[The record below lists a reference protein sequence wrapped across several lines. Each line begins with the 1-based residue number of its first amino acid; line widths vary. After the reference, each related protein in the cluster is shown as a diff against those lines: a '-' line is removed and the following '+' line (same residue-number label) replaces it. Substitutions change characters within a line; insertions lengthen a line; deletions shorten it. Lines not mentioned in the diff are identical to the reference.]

1 MNESADK
8 RSERVRTERESARAL
23 AARYDLDFLPEVSPD
38 CLDPALIAKIPVD
51 WARAHGVIP
60 VRHGGRIGVLT
71 ADPSRVGLLD
81 DVARLLDADVFPV
94 VAPPSVVTAC
104 IERCYSHK
112 TGTSGALL
120 DDLRDAAGELPPT
133 EAGAEDLLQASAHA
147 PITRLANAIL
157 LEAARAR
164 ASDIHFEPYESRMR
178 VRFRVDGVLFDQ
190 TTVPKSME
198 QALVSRLKVMGR
210 MDISERRLP
219 QDGMARAKVG
229 DRKIDIRMSTI
240 PVAEGER
247 VVLRLLDRD
256 SSLIPL
262 SELGMPPDVQAGFDS
277 MLGEAHGLLICSGP
291 TGSGKTTTLYAALH
305 KLDTARMN
313 IMTIED
319 PIEYR
324 IPEISQMQV
333 KPKIDLT
340 FATGLRHLLRQD
352 PDVVLVGETR
362 DLETAEIAVR
372 ASLTGHLV
380 FTTLHTNDAPG
391 SVLRLMD
398 MGVEPFLVAS
408 ALRGVLAQR
417 LVRVLCPACKREAAA
432 DPRAL
437 AEAAGPEAEALR
449 ARRALPAPGGC
460 SECRD
465 GFKGRMGVFEL
476 MEIRGG
482 LEAEIRSGGGDAA
495 RLRTLAE
502 ANGMR
507 SLLRDGLTK
516 VLEGR
521 TTLDE
526 VWRSVG
532 HWS

>member
-1 MNESADK
+1 MSERDK
-8 RSERVRTERESARAL
+8 RSGRHRAEL
-23 AARYDLDFLPEVSPD
+23 EAAQETAARYGLAMLGEVPPESLDS
-38 CLDPALIAKIPVD
+38 ALVARLPVD
-51 WARAHGVIP
+51 WVRAHGVLP
-60 VRHGGRIGVLT
+60 VRHDGRIAVLT
-71 ADPSRVGLLD
+71 ADPGKAGVLD
-81 DVARLLDADVFPV
+81 DLARLLDADVVPV
-94 VAPPSVVTAC
+94 VSPPSVIAAC
-104 IERCYSHK
+104 IERIYSRK
-112 TGTSGALL
+112 AGSSGTLL
-120 DDLRDAAGELPPT
+120 ADLREAAGEGPVT
-133 EAGAEDLLQASAHA
+133 EAGAEDLLQGSEHA

-164 ASDIHFEPYESRMR
+164 ASDIHFEPYEANLR
-178 VRFRVDGVLFDQ
+178 VRFRVDGVLYDQ
-190 TTVPKSME
+190 TMVPKSME
-198 QALVSRLKVMGR
+198 LALVSRLKIMGR

-229 DRKIDIRMSTI
+229 DRKIDIRVSTI

-256 SSLIPL
+256 TSLIPL
-262 SELGMPPDVQAGFDS
+262 GDLGMPEEIRLHF
-277 MLGEAHGLLICSGP
+277 EALLEESHGLIICSGP
-291 TGSGKTTTLYAALH
+291 TGSGKTTTLYAALR
-305 KLDTARMN
+305 KLDTSRRN

-333 KPKIDLT
+333 KPKIGLT
-340 FATGLRHLLRQD
+340 FASGLRHLLRQD

-398 MGVEPFLVAS
+398 MGVEPYLVSS

-417 LVRVLCPACKREAAA
+417 LVRVLCPHCKREEPPEGAALVQ
-432 DPRAL
+432 P
-437 AEAAGPEAEALR
+437 GPEADVLR
-449 ARRALPAPGGC
+449 GRPRLPVPTGC
-460 SECRD
+460 AACRD
-465 GFKGRMGVFEL
+465 GYKGRMGLFEL
-476 MEIRGG
+476 MTIDEALAGEIR
-482 LEAEIRSGGGDAA
+482 AGGGDEK

-502 ANGMR
+502 AAGMR
-507 SLLRDGLTK
+507 SLLLDGFSK
-516 VLEGR
+516 VAAGM
-521 TTLDE
+521 TSLDE

-532 HWS
+532 RGS

>member
-1 MNESADK
+1 MNEPSDRK
-8 RSERVRTERESARAL
+8 SARQKAEL
-23 AARYDLDFLPEVSPD
+23 DAAQAVAARFGLDFLPDVPPE
-38 CLDPALIAKIPVD
+38 CLDPALVARIPVD
-51 WARAHGVIP
+51 WVRTHGVIP
-60 VRHGGRIGVLT
+60 IRHGGGVAVLT
-71 ADPSRVGLLD
+71 ADPGRSGVLD
-81 DVARLLDADVFPV
+81 DVARLLDADVIPV
-94 VAPPSVVTAC
+94 VSTPSAIAAC
-104 IERCYSHK
+104 IERCYSRK
-112 TGTSGALL
+112 AGTSGALL
-120 DDLRDAAGELPPT
+120 ADLREAAGDGPAT
-133 EAGAEDLLQASAHA
+133 EAGAEDLLQSSAHA

-164 ASDIHFEPYESRMR
+164 SSDIHFEPYESSLR
-178 VRFRVDGVLFDQ
+178 VRFRVDGVLYDQ

-229 DRKIDIRMSTI
+229 DRKIDIRVSTI

-256 SSLIPL
+256 TSLIPL
-262 SELGMPPDVQAGFDS
+262 ADLGMPEDVRARFEALLQ
-277 MLGEAHGLLICSGP
+277 EAHGLIVCSGP
-291 TGSGKTTTLYAALH
+291 TGSGKTTTLYAALR
-305 KLDTARMN
+305 KLDTGRMN

-333 KPKIDLT
+333 KPKIGLT
-340 FATGLRHLLRQD
+340 FASGLRHLLRQD

-398 MGVEPFLVAS
+398 MGIEPYLAAS

-417 LVRVLCPACKREAAA
+417 LVRNLCPQCKTEAPWDPRSLTAGGAEADALRKRERVPAAAGCPAC
-432 DPRAL
+432 
-437 AEAAGPEAEALR
+437 
-449 ARRALPAPGGC
+449 
-460 SECRD
+460 RD
-465 GFKGRMGVFEL
+465 GYKGRMGLFEL
-476 MEIRGG
+476 MTLDGALADEVRRGAG
-482 LEAEIRSGGGDAA
+482 DVNHLRAMAEAQGM
-495 RLRTLAE
+495 RTL
-502 ANGMR
+502 M
-507 SLLRDGLTK
+507 RDGLSK

-532 HWS
+532 RLS

>member
-1 MNESADK
+1 MSDQTDRKAGRHRAELEAAQQTA
-8 RSERVRTERESARAL
+8 ER
-23 AARYDLDFLPEVSPD
+23 YGLDFLAEVPPES
-38 CLDPALIAKIPVD
+38 LDPALVARIPVD
-51 WARAHGVIP
+51 WARSHGVIP
-60 VRHGGRIGVLT
+60 VRHGGVIGVLT
-71 ADPSRVGLLD
+71 ADPGRAGVLD
-81 DVARLLDADVFPV
+81 DVARILDADVIPV
-94 VAPPSVVTAC
+94 VAPATVIAAC
-104 IERCYSHK
+104 IERCYSRK

-120 DDLRDAAGELPPT
+120 ADMHEAAGEGPAT
-133 EAGAEDLLQASAHA
+133 EAGAEDLLQSSAHA

-164 ASDIHFEPYESRMR
+164 ASDIHFEPYESSLR

-210 MDISERRLP
+210 MDIAERRLP

-229 DRKIDIRMSTI
+229 DRKIDIRVSTI

-262 SELGMPPDVQAGFDS
+262 ADLGMPDDVRGEFES

-291 TGSGKTTTLYAALH
+291 TGSGKTTTLYAALR

-324 IPEISQMQV
+324 VPEINQMQV
-333 KPKIDLT
+333 KPKIGLT
-340 FATGLRHLLRQD
+340 FASGLRHLLRQD

-398 MGVEPFLVAS
+398 MGVEPYLVAS

-417 LVRVLCPACKREAAA
+417 LIRVLCPQCRIEVTADTRSLAFDGPEADALRSRRVLPAPAGCPACRDGYKGRLGLFELMAVRGTLAEEIRRGCG
-432 DPRAL
+432 DVNRLRAL
-437 AEAAGPEAEALR
+437 AEEHG
-449 ARRALPAPGGC
+449 
-460 SECRD
+460 
-465 GFKGRMGVFEL
+465 M
-476 MEIRGG
+476 
-482 LEAEIRSGGGDAA
+482 
-495 RLRTLAE
+495 RTL
-502 ANGMR
+502 M
-507 SLLRDGLTK
+507 RDGLAK
-516 VLEGR
+516 VLAGQ

-532 HWS
+532 HLS